1 MCHACHVPSL
11 CVGLNFFVYVAEDVV
26 LVLLLVVVVVGFWC
40 WWGSVSCIIIKRRK
54 LMKNGM
60 GSFFGFLF
68 TELKLPLI
76 HTQSLTY
83 TPLSHTGNTKFV
95 FVVLES
101 RLAA

>member
-1 MCHACHVPSL
+1 
-11 CVGLNFFVYVAEDVV
+11 
-26 LVLLLVVVVVGFWC
+26 
-40 WWGSVSCIIIKRRK
+40 
-54 LMKNGM
+54 MKNGM